1 MGTHP
6 IFESDFD
13 CLTEFE
19 RMKLFKTGLLMLA
32 VVALAVNADE
42 EFDSEVEDGV
52 EVEDE
57 GEIGEEAGEG
67 TIIEADEAEEEE
79 ADDEG
84 TGAPHVDITS
94 YFPEAQVSAGK
105 VSEVLVSV
113 KVDKEAVD
121 TFTFLMI
128 DGGFHY
134 PQDWGYKV
142 QNFSSIRYTRELS
155 AGEEATFMYP
165 FMAAELAGGRSYG
178 LQLNLHYMNDAPQPQ
193 VFTEAFYNSTVEVA
207 ENMDNAV
214 AEQLFMMLTLV
225 VVGGLV
231 FAYFAAKVSPKKSVK
246 AAAVETGTGD
256 AADVSWI
263 PKEHQ
268 KKTGSATQSPTAR
281 RRKAD

>member
-1 MGTHP
+1 
-6 IFESDFD
+6 
-13 CLTEFE
+13 
-19 RMKLFKTGLLMLA
+19 MKLLKFGLLAAAIIA
-32 VVALAVNADE
+32 VAHAEE
-42 EFDSEVEDGV
+42 EFDEDVGEAEVEI
-52 EVEDE
+52 E
-57 GEIGEEAGEG
+57 
-67 TIIEADEAEEEE
+67 EADEAPVEADAEVVEDLLDEEE
-79 ADDEG
+79 DEG
-84 TGAPHVDITS
+84 TGAKDVDIHA
-94 YFPEAQVSAGK
+94 YFPEAQISAGK
-105 VSEVLVSV
+105 VAEVLVSV
-113 KVDKEAVD
+113 RIDPDATDKY
-121 TFTFLMI
+121 TFAMI

-142 QNFSSIRYTRELS
+142 QNFSSIRYGRELN

-231 FAYFAAKVSPKKSVK
+231 FAYFAAKVTPKKAVK
-246 AAAVETGTGD
+246 TVAVETGTGD
-256 AADVSWI
+256 ASDVSWI

-268 KKTGSATQSPTAR
+268 KKSSSATQSPTAR